1 MALTIGNL
9 SKTYPNGV
17 QALKNVS
24 LTIGNNMFGL
34 LGPNGA
40 GKSSLMRTI
49 ATLQDPDSGTISLDG
64 IDVLVCPRCD
74 QRLERVPGAP
84 SHCPKDG
91 ALLLRSTDMAA
102 SKFDTMLGRT
112 LGDRFTVVAKLGAGS
127 MGAVYRARQAN
138 INRDVALKILR
149 SDKAMDE
156 ASKARFL
163 REARANS
170 VLVSPHTV
178 TVFDFGQSESGELYL
193 VMELLDGE
201 SLGQRLAREKRLA
214 PDVAVDLAC
223 QALRSLAEAHA
234 KGIVHRDLKPDNLF
248 FARVVNASGVAAEI
262 VKVLD
267 FGIAKM
273 FGEGAG
279 PMNAIETQAGTVF
292 GTPRYMS
299 PEQAQAKP
307 LDARSD
313 LYSLG
318 VILYHVLAGRPPFT
332 DDDAIIVMAR
342 HIKSQAKPINEV
354 CPEAHVPLEL
364 ERVIMRAMS
373 KSPNDRPTN
382 ADDMA
387 AELMKAI
394 ESSSG
399 STSGVRS
406 ALASGRFDG
415 RRVVSSW
422 RPPPLAA
429 PTAVDSLEVGALTM
443 HPKRRSLAFGV
454 VAFVVV
460 AACAVLLGFAIQRP
474 HHAAPEPVVTPTTP
488 PSAAASVITELPL
501 PSGTTAADTATT
513 VVVVSSTAEHHSTQQ
528 ALHQHLPPH
537 GTSSATARPTATTSA
552 PPSTTRYGILE

>member
-1 MALTIGNL
+1 LVA
-9 SKTYPNGV
+9 P
-17 QALKNVS
+17 VS
-24 LTIGNNMFGL
+24 LPTARHQSDETAPAPGEVD
-34 LGPNGA
+34 A
-40 GKSSLMRTI
+40 
-49 ATLQDPDSGTISLDG
+49 
-64 IDVLVCPRCD
+64 LVCPQCD
-74 QRLERVPGAP
+74 MRLPRVAGAP

-91 ALLLRSTDMAA
+91 SLFLRSADIQAA
-102 SKFDTMLGRT
+102 KFDPMLGRT
-112 LGDRFTVVAKLGAGS
+112 LGGRFTIVAKLGAGS

-138 INRDVALKILR
+138 INRDVAIKILR

-201 SLGQRLAREKRLA
+201 SLGQRLARQRRLDGPGA
-214 PDVAVDLAC
+214 IDMAC

-248 FARVVNASGVAAEI
+248 FARVVNASGVAEEI

-318 VILYHVLAGRPPFT
+318 VILYHCLTGRPPFT

-342 HIKSQAKPINEV
+342 HIKSQPKPMNDA
-354 CPEAHVPLEL
+354 CPEAHVPIDL
-364 ERVIMRAMS
+364 ERAVMRAMS
-373 KSPNDRPTN
+373 KSPDGRPSN
-382 ADDMA
+382 ADTMGAD
-387 AELMKAI
+387 LLKAL
-394 ESSSG
+394 ETSG
-399 STSGVRS
+399 SSTSGVRS
-406 ALASGRFDG
+406 AIASGARING
-415 RRVVSSW
+415 QRVLSW
-422 RPPPLAA
+422 RPGPPPPAA
-429 PTAVDSLEVGALTM
+429 SPNDSLELQGLPTTSNKKSLVIAAIALALIVLVTVG
-443 HPKRRSLAFGV
+443 
-454 VAFVVV
+454 VAFALKSQQASNKPQPTATQTTATTELQPTVTASTV
-460 AACAVLLGFAIQRP
+460 ATTIELP
-474 HHAAPEPVVTPTTP
+474 SNPTTT
-488 PSAAASVITELPL
+488 SSK
-501 PSGTTAADTATT
+501 PSGTG
-513 VVVVSSTAEHHSTQQ
+513 
-528 ALHQHLPPH
+528 H
-537 GTSSATARPTATTSA
+537 GHPIATAKASAKPPASTTAPASA
-552 PPSTTRYGILE
+552 TTRYGILE

>member
-1 MALTIGNL
+1 
-9 SKTYPNGV
+9 
-17 QALKNVS
+17 
-24 LTIGNNMFGL
+24 
-34 LGPNGA
+34 
-40 GKSSLMRTI
+40 
-49 ATLQDPDSGTISLDG
+49 
-64 IDVLVCPRCD
+64 
-74 QRLERVPGAP
+74 
-84 SHCPKDG
+84 
-91 ALLLRSTDMAA
+91 
-102 SKFDTMLGRT
+102 MLGRT

-138 INRDVALKILR
+138 INRDVAIKILR

-178 TVFDFGQSESGELYL
+178 TVFDFGQSETGELYL

-201 SLGQRLAREKRLA
+201 SLGQRLAREKRLSA
-214 PDVAVDLAC
+214 PAAVDVAC

-248 FARVVNASGVAAEI
+248 FARVVNASGVAEEI

-318 VILYHVLAGRPPFT
+318 VILYHVLTGRPPFT

-342 HIKSQAKPINEV
+342 HIKSQPKPMNDA
-354 CPEAHVPLEL
+354 CPEAKVPVEI
-364 ERVIMRAMS
+364 ERAVMRAMS
-373 KSPNDRPTN
+373 KSADGRPAN
-382 ADDMA
+382 ADEMA
-387 AELMKAI
+387 TELMRAL
-394 ESSSG
+394 EAASTG
-399 STSGVRS
+399 TSGVRAS
-406 ALASGRFDG
+406 LASGALLDG
-415 RRVVSSW
+415 RRVLSSW
-422 RPPPLAA
+422 RPPAPAPAPTPSGDSLEAPAIPVRKPRPVVQIALALAVVALTIGVIVLAKGSRAPVSAPPTATGTATQAA
-429 PTAVDSLEVGALTM
+429 PTETTAETAT
-443 HPKRRSLAFGV
+443 
-454 VAFVVV
+454 
-460 AACAVLLGFAIQRP
+460 
-474 HHAAPEPVVTPTTP
+474 AAPPADSSAVVELGSATPALPQHARHGGHHGTHVHGAP
-488 PSAAASVITELPL
+488 KASA
-501 PSGTTAADTATT
+501 GAT
-513 VVVVSSTAEHHSTQQ
+513 SSTA
-528 ALHQHLPPH
+528 
-537 GTSSATARPTATTSA
+537 
-552 PPSTTRYGILE
+552 PPSDRYGILE

>member
-1 MALTIGNL
+1 
-9 SKTYPNGV
+9 
-17 QALKNVS
+17 
-24 LTIGNNMFGL
+24 
-34 LGPNGA
+34 
-40 GKSSLMRTI
+40 
-49 ATLQDPDSGTISLDG
+49 
-64 IDVLVCPRCD
+64 
-74 QRLERVPGAP
+74 
-84 SHCPKDG
+84 
-91 ALLLRSTDMAA
+91 MAA
-102 SKFDTMLGRT
+102 AKFDPMLGRT

-178 TVFDFGQSESGELYL
+178 TVFDFGQSETGELYL

-201 SLGQRLAREKRLA
+201 SLGQRLARDRRLSA
-214 PDVAVDLAC
+214 HAAVDMAC

-248 FARVVNASGVAAEI
+248 FARVVNASGIAAEI

-318 VILYHVLAGRPPFT
+318 VILYHVLTGRPPFT

-342 HIKSQAKPINEV
+342 HIKSQPKPMSEA
-354 CPEAHVPLEL
+354 CPEANIPVEI
-364 ERVIMRAMS
+364 ERAVMRAMS
-373 KSPNDRPTN
+373 KSPADRPVN
-382 ADDMA
+382 ADEMA
-387 AELMKAI
+387 AELMRAL
-394 ESSSG
+394 ESASG
-399 STSGVRS
+399 VTSGVRS
-406 ALASGRFDG
+406 ALATGALLDG
-415 RRVVSSW
+415 RRVLQSF
-422 RPPPLAA
+422 RPPPPA
-429 PTAVDSLEVGALTM
+429 TSDDSLEIAAV
-443 HPKRRSLAFGV
+443 PKRSTLPLVLVAVGLLLVLAS
-454 VAFVVV
+454 A
-460 AACAVLLGFAIQRP
+460 LGLALRHDKKIATVP
-474 HHAAPEPVVTPTTP
+474 TSAPTT
-488 PSAAASVITELPL
+488 AASPTVTERAGAASTTQTASAETATSPPPPTATVTVLELGTSHATSHTPHVRHAHTTH
-501 PSGTTAADTATT
+501 GTTAPG
-513 VVVVSSTAEHHSTQQ
+513 STA
-528 ALHQHLPPH
+528 
-537 GTSSATARPTATTSA
+537 SATQ
-552 PPSTTRYGILE
+552 PSPDRYGILE

>member
-1 MALTIGNL
+1 L
-9 SKTYPNGV
+9 SFPSAR
-17 QALKNVS
+17 Q
-24 LTIGNNMFGL
+24 
-34 LGPNGA
+34 
-40 GKSSLMRTI
+40 
-49 ATLQDPDSGTISLDG
+49 PDETTPSLDG
-64 IDVLVCPRCD
+64 IDALVCPRCD
-74 QRLERVPGAP
+74 LRLERVVGSP

-91 ALLLRSTDMAA
+91 ALLLRSKDIEA
-102 SKFDTMLGRT
+102 SKFDVMLGRT
-112 LGDRFTVVAKLGAGS
+112 LGDRFTVIAKLGAGS

-149 SDKAMDE
+149 SDKALDE

-201 SLGQRLAREKRLA
+201 SLGQRLAREKRLP
-214 PDVAVDLAC
+214 PDVSVDLAC

-248 FARVVNASGVAAEI
+248 FARVVNASGIAAEI

-318 VILYHVLAGRPPFT
+318 VILYHVLTGRPPFT

-342 HIKSQAKPINEV
+342 HIKSQPKPMAEA

-364 ERVIMRAMS
+364 ERVIMRCMS

-382 ADDMA
+382 ADEMA

-399 STSGVRS
+399 SSSGVRN
-406 ALASGRFDG
+406 ALAGGRFDG
-415 RRVVSSW
+415 RRVVTSW
-422 RPPPLAA
+422 RPPAVTSSSPSAA
-429 PTAVDSLEVGALTM
+429 DSLEMAEVMPRKGRPLVFVGLALA
-443 HPKRRSLAFGV
+443 L
-454 VAFVVV
+454 VVV
-460 AACAVLLGFAIQRP
+460 CALLLGIALQRS
-474 HHAAPEPVVTPTTP
+474 HHPPPELVATP
-488 PSAAASVITELPL
+488 
-501 PSGTTAADTATT
+501 TATT
-513 VVVVSSTAEHHSTQQ
+513 TPGAVVTMVTSEPGPTASVTELGTVLAPSNGSADHH
-528 ALHQHLPPH
+528 ALQIRSHPPH
-537 GTSSATARPTATTSA
+537 GTATASVKPPASVA
-552 PPSTTRYGILE
+552 PPTGTTHYGILE

>member
-1 MALTIGNL
+1 MRRAHKRASIWGPAVAEH
-9 SKTYPNGV
+9 KT
-17 QALKNVS
+17 VS
-24 LTIGNNMFGL
+24 HPTARQH
-34 LGPNGA
+34 PDVTTP
-40 GKSSLMRTI
+40 SPR
-49 ATLQDPDSGTISLDG
+49 DPDG
-64 IDVLVCPRCD
+64 LVCPQCD
-74 QRLERVPGAP
+74 QEFPRKPAAP
-84 SHCPKDG
+84 THCPNDG
-91 ALLLRSTDMAA
+91 ALLLRTSDVISA
-102 SKFDTMLGRT
+102 KNDPMLGRT

-138 INRDVALKILR
+138 INRDVAIKILR

-178 TVFDFGQSESGELYL
+178 TVFDFGQSETGELYL

-201 SLGQRLAREKRLA
+201 SLGQRITREKRLSPA
-214 PDVAVDLAC
+214 AAVDMAC

-248 FARVVNASGVAAEI
+248 FARVVNASGIAEEL

-318 VILYHVLAGRPPFT
+318 VILYHVLTGRPPFT

-342 HIKSQAKPINEV
+342 HIKSQPKPMNEACPDAK
-354 CPEAHVPLEL
+354 VPVEI
-364 ERVIMRAMS
+364 ERAVMRAMS
-373 KSPNDRPTN
+373 KNAADRPTN

-387 AELMKAI
+387 AELMRAL
-394 ESSSG
+394 EAASVG
-399 STSGVRS
+399 TSGVRAS
-406 ALASGRFDG
+406 LASGALLDG
-415 RRVVSSW
+415 RRVLSSW
-422 RPPPLAA
+422 RPPA
-429 PTAVDSLEVGALTM
+429 PSPTVPRTDDSLEAPAVPPKSSRGLAIALVVLAVCLVAAVATTRARAARRAGRRTRAR
-443 HPKRRSLAFGV
+443 PGPRSFRRSRL
-454 VAFVVV
+454 
-460 AACAVLLGFAIQRP
+460 R
-474 HHAAPEPVVTPTTP
+474 
-488 PSAAASVITELPL
+488 
-501 PSGTTAADTATT
+501 
-513 VVVVSSTAEHHSTQQ
+513 
-528 ALHQHLPPH
+528 
-537 GTSSATARPTATTSA
+537 ARA
-552 PPSTTRYGILE
+552 